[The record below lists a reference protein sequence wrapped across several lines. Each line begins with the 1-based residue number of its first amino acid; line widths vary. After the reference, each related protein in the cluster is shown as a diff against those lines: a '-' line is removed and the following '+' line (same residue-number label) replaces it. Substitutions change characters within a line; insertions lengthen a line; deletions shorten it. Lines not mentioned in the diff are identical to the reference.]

1 MTDFTPEYARHESIQ
16 SRLFIVQAA
25 AEVRNKL
32 KAGELLFIHLNW
44 ASREIM
50 SRKSIPWKSSEMPYI
65 TAFSIRFERA

>member
-32 KAGELLFIHLNW
+32 KAGEPLFTKTGQLVLLSF
-44 ASREIM
+44 EIG
-50 SRKSIPWKSSEMPYI
+50 KLIG
-65 TAFSIRFERA
+65 A